1 MAKRLLRVPI
11 LLFLKTGKKKSYWQY
26 LTVTNGAWGWSGENT
41 IALKLFWH
49 ILSFG
54 SIQLRQIQDGVHLC
68 EEKSNPIG
76 QCVKYEWGWSITQ
89 IPEGKLK
96 LSRQKATVQNTMVI
110 RDTHHSQEGC
120 PTLARNTVDWKIRNK
135 RLSSVKTVFSL
146 PKQAHKNITI

>member
-11 LLFLKTGKKKSYWQY
+11 LLFLKTGKKKSHWQY
-26 LTVTNGAWGWSGENT
+26 LTVTNGAWGWSGENM

-96 LSRQKATVQNTMVI
+96 LSRQKATVQNTN
-110 RDTHHSQEGC
+110 G
-120 PTLARNTVDWKIRNK
+120 NK
-135 RLSSVKTVFSL
+135 RHTSFTGRLSHTCTQHCWLKNSKQETIKCKNCVLPPKTGTQ
-146 PKQAHKNITI
+146 KITI

>member
-11 LLFLKTGKKKSYWQY
+11 LLFLKTGKKKSHWQY

-120 PTLARNTVDWKIRNK
+120 PTLARNTVDWKNSKQETIKCKNCV
-135 RLSSVKTVFSL
+135 LPPKTGTQ
-146 PKQAHKNITI
+146 KITI